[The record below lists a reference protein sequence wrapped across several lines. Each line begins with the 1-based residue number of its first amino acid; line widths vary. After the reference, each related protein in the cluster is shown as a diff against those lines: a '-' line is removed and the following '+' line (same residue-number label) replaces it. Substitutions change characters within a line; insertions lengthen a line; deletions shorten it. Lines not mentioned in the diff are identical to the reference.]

1 MIQQVKI
8 NIDNHNHNHKTLKE
22 SFLEIMENPLFLE
35 TSMRYEKDKIRY
47 LLDKLFRY
55 FDISEF
61 QYKLEFIDDKLE
73 FLPIREID
81 KLILKGILAENIRK
95 EKFKRILEY

>member
-1 MIQQVKI
+1 
-8 NIDNHNHNHKTLKE
+8 
-22 SFLEIMENPLFLE
+22 MENPLFLK

-47 LLDKLFRY
+47 LLDELFRY

-81 KLILKGILAENIRK
+81 KLILNGILAENIRK
-95 EKFKRILEY
+95 EKFKRILE